1 MTPGGLWFDSCVMGL
16 ADEDHCLR
24 SMATLVAVSP
34 ELAGLSHE
42 LSHDWTT
49 IGRADGNAVKIP
61 QASVSGWH
69 CEVKLQGDELKVR
82 DLCSTNGTLVEG
94 RKISE
99 AILKPGQT
107 LRVGDVDLRFEAPAV
122 KSAPATPFV
131 NTMLAG
137 AASRKPAPPPAP
149 KPVPLPSFGGRPV
162 TPAIPGEAA
171 KKYQVLFVDDSRE
184 FIETFG
190 ELCCVLSNQTWKAH
204 SAMSADQALAILEQ
218 HPVDLVVLDINMPM
232 VDGMQLLGIIQ
243 RRHPGVRV
251 AVLTGNATEKLRA
264 TCLEREVDLFMEKP
278 VSADGSRAVFNMLNN
293 VASWAPRQGFSGTLR
308 QVGLQEVVQMECIG
322 RRSAILEV
330 RNQQILGEI
339 YIETGAIIHANVG
352 SLTGGEAFYRILSLG
367 GGEFRLR
374 PFAPPPQRTVD
385 GSWECLLMEAARRSD
400 EETAVIA
407 QTSPAPTSEPPAPNA
422 FPAPAGDPG
431 GPDDEFVVVATY
443 DGQWSAVDRAN

>member
-1 MTPGGLWFDSCVMGL
+1 
-16 ADEDHCLR
+16 
-24 SMATLVAVSP
+24 
-34 ELAGLSHE
+34 

-243 RRHPGVRV
+243 RRHPGV
-251 AVLTGNATEKLRA
+251 LPGTGSGSVHGKTGFRRWQQGGFQHVEQRGFLGTPPGIQRHLAPGRLA
-264 TCLEREVDLFMEKP
+264 
-278 VSADGSRAVFNMLNN
+278 GSRPDGMYRTSLRHSGSPQPAN
-293 VASWAPRQGFSGTLR
+293 PR
-308 QVGLQEVVQMECIG
+308 
-322 RRSAILEV
+322 
-330 RNQQILGEI
+330 
-339 YIETGAIIHANVG
+339 
-352 SLTGGEAFYRILSLG
+352 
-367 GGEFRLR
+367 
-374 PFAPPPQRTVD
+374 
-385 GSWECLLMEAARRSD
+385 
-400 EETAVIA
+400 
-407 QTSPAPTSEPPAPNA
+407 
-422 FPAPAGDPG
+422 
-431 GPDDEFVVVATY
+431 
-443 DGQWSAVDRAN
+443 